1 MAFAI
6 YLHRENFVP
15 ESPLIV
21 DKNVSDAN
29 VNFTFVDFVPGVI
42 KRSNTVIPQCEVEYH
57 SFRFVLPS
65 REHIFFLQGLSH
77 HFSPLLL
84 LLFQLCVSISCK
96 METFLAV

>member
-15 ESPLIV
+15 EAPLIV

-57 SFRFVLPS
+57 SFRFVLLTRVLLGVHLMCPVVVQKAVKWKLS
-65 REHIFFLQGLSH
+65 WLYSLQRPFFY
-77 HFSPLLL
+77 LLRY
-84 LLFQLCVSISCK
+84 
-96 METFLAV
+96 